1 MRLMLEN
8 KPKKT
13 SASSSTRKSA
23 VEVKPTRPKPFL
35 KWAGGKRQLLDEL
48 LKRLPAFVRAYH
60 EPFLGGGALF
70 FELAARGRFQKA
82 YLSDLNA
89 DLIEAYVVVQTWV
102 EDLIVSLKK
111 HEHSKEYFYRIRSVD
126 PASLDIIERA
136 SRLIYLNRT
145 CYNGLYRVNS
155 KGEFNVPFGNYK
167 NPLICDEDNLRLCSE
182 ALKGVT
188 LRHQAFYAVMR
199 DVTRGD
205 FIYFDPPYH
214 PVSKTA
220 SFSTYEKSGFGE
232 DDHRRLKDIFAAL
245 DRKKCFVMLSNSY
258 TPFTRRLFKEYK
270 PETVEATRV
279 LNSKSSGR
287 GVVNEILVRNYKFS
301 AAPKRVIPKK

>member
-1 MRLMLEN
+1 M
-8 KPKKT
+8 PKKP
-13 SASSSTRKSA
+13 SAAKKIEEA
-23 VEVKPTRPKPFL
+23 KPTRPKPFL
-35 KWAGGKRQLLDEL
+35 KWVGGKRQLLEEFR
-48 LKRLPAFVRAYH
+48 KRLPAFVRAYH

-82 YLSDLNA
+82 YLSDLNP
-89 DLIEAYVVVQTWV
+89 DLIETYVVVQTWV
-102 EDLIVSLKK
+102 EELIVSLKK
-111 HEHSKEYFYRIRSVD
+111 HVHSREYYYSLRSVD
-126 PASLDIIERA
+126 PKTLDIIERA

-155 KGEFNVPFGNYK
+155 EGVFNVPFGNYK
-167 NPLICDEDNLRLCSE
+167 NPVICDEDNLRLCSE

-220 SFSTYEKSGFGE
+220 SFASYEKSGFGE
-232 DDHRRLKDIFAAL
+232 DDHRRLKEIFTAL

-258 TPFTRRLFKEYK
+258 STFTRKLFKEYK
-270 PETVEATRV
+270 PEVVEATRAV
-279 LNSKSSGR
+279 NSKSSGR
-287 GVVNEILVRNYKFS
+287 GPVKEIIVRNYKHS
-301 AAPKRVIPKK
+301 IAQKK